1 LLLVAMVTLPFIAFL
16 IFVLVFIGEFLL
28 RIIPLIVHNL
38 GRWSAVICL
47 VFRYRLFHFRLIV
60 RDR

>member
-38 GRWSAVICL
+38 GR
-47 VFRYRLFHFRLIV
+47 
-60 RDR
+60 